1 MEEQIQHIENQLG
14 FINLEINS
22 AQTEQERQSIED
34 RYNDE
39 IINLVNQLE
48 QLKNN

>member
-1 MEEQIQHIENQLG
+1 MEEQIQNIENHLG

-22 AQTEQERQSIED
+22 AETEQDRKSIED
-34 RYNDE
+34 RYSNE
-39 IINLVNQLE
+39 IINLIQQLE